1 MNSFNGTLDIYLASA
16 GTGKTHTLMNIIDY
30 HLKNGVSFDQI
41 AFVTFTK
48 KGAEVAQ
55 LRTAEQFGVDLK
67 KLKNFRTIHSMAFRG
82 CTASRDM
89 MMDFQKYKD
98 FGEKAGYNFGTLGLN
113 TTEGIDWNEMH
124 DQQLVAI
131 EQLYRNNKPYCEQIM
146 DDRVAYSDL
155 VQYIQL
161 YGKYKKTF
169 GYYDFTDLLENYI
182 AKGLTE
188 DVEVV
193 CLDEMQDSSL
203 LQWQMVFQAFSKAKH
218 IYVAAD
224 VKQCQPGYEQV
235 LCKKRLPYYNQHTGD
250 GLYYKRLDE
259 LNPNTDELVCMVPNT
274 AKGNKGYIFRG
285 GNKFQVEHRT
295 YKGDLI
301 VVNTKH
307 GTHKF
312 TPEHIC
318 LVRISIDKAIRNNTM
333 VYCMRRG
340 NDYKIGVTD
349 TWQSGGPNQGQFGLS
364 TRMRAEGA
372 DAAWCLFIGDKENA
386 LLYEALYSFK
396 YGIPQS
402 IFAEPKNKFIYDNI
416 DTAIRAQTLLTDIG
430 LDIRYPLLEAY
441 ENHGW
446 ITTAACNLNPLFMQL
461 PGYRNTSKGTRGAEP
476 LDFNISRE
484 YYEGEV
490 YSLEVENYHNYVT
503 NGLTTHNCIFTYA
516 GASPE
521 TVLKL
526 RGTQHMLETSYRVPS
541 VILNFAQNI
550 VNEMSLTDH
559 SHCVSIKEGGTV
571 EEITCIDELTE
582 RFDPSKSYF
591 FLCRNKKFFK
601 YFEEWCQ
608 RNALPYSVRGEPYF
622 SDTEKIEFREGRTD
636 DWDPRRLDFARD
648 CYKHGTFYNGPRIN
662 ISTIH
667 TVKGDEADVVVLM
680 SDISRAVDSQLD
692 MDPDSEHRV
701 FYVAVTRAKEKLIIV
716 QPQTRMY
723 YPYLL

>member
-30 HLKNGVSFDQI
+30 HLKNGVSFDNI

-113 TTEGIDWNEMH
+113 TTEGIDWNEMK

-131 EQLYRNNKPYCEQIM
+131 EQLYRNNRPYCEKIM
-146 DDRVAYSDL
+146 DERVPYSDL

-188 DVEVV
+188 NVEVV

-203 LQWQMVFQAFSKAKH
+203 LQWQLVFQAFSNAKH

-224 VKQCQPGYEQV
+224 IKQAV
-235 LCKKRLPYYNQHTGD
+235 
-250 GLYYKRLDE
+250 
-259 LNPNTDELVCMVPNT
+259 
-274 AKGNKGYIFRG
+274 
-285 GNKFQVEHRT
+285 
-295 YKGDLI
+295 
-301 VVNTKH
+301 
-307 GTHKF
+307 
-312 TPEHIC
+312 
-318 LVRISIDKAIRNNTM
+318 
-333 VYCMRRG
+333 
-340 NDYKIGVTD
+340 
-349 TWQSGGPNQGQFGLS
+349 
-364 TRMRAEGA
+364 
-372 DAAWCLFIGDKENA
+372 
-386 LLYEALYSFK
+386 
-396 YGIPQS
+396 
-402 IFAEPKNKFIYDNI
+402 
-416 DTAIRAQTLLTDIG
+416 
-430 LDIRYPLLEAY
+430 
-441 ENHGW
+441 
-446 ITTAACNLNPLFMQL
+446 
-461 PGYRNTSKGTRGAEP
+461 
-476 LDFNISRE
+476 
-484 YYEGEV
+484 
-490 YSLEVENYHNYVT
+490 
-503 NGLTTHNCIFTYA
+503 FTYA

-541 VILNFAQNI
+541 RILDFAQNI
-550 VNEMSLTDH
+550 VNEMELTDH
-559 SHCVSIKEGGTV
+559 SHCVSVREGGTV

-582 RFDPSKSYF
+582 RFDPNKSYF
-591 FLCRNKKFFK
+591 LLCRNKKFFK
-601 YFEEWCQ
+601 FFEEWCQ

-622 SDTEKIEFREGRTD
+622 SDTEKVEFRDGRTD
-636 DWDPRRLDFARD
+636 DWDAARLDFARD
-648 CYKHGTFYNGPRIN
+648 CYRHGTFYNGPRIN

-680 SDISRAVDSQLD
+680 SDISRAVESQLEV
-692 MDPDSEHRV
+692 DPDSEHRV

>member
-16 GTGKTHTLMNIIDY
+16 GTGKTHQLMNIIDY
-30 HLKNGVSFDQI
+30 HLKNGVDFDRI

-67 KLKNFRTIHSMAFRG
+67 HLKHFRTIHSMAFRG

-98 FGEKAGYNFGTLGLN
+98 FGEKAGYNFGNLGLN
-113 TTEGIDWNEMH
+113 TTEGIDWNEMQ
-124 DQQLVAI
+124 DQQLVAV
-131 EQLYRNNKPYCEQIM
+131 EQLYRNNRPYCEQIM
-146 DDRVAYSDL
+146 DERVAYSDL

-188 DVEVV
+188 DVDVV

-203 LQWQMVFQAFSKAKH
+203 LQWQMVFQAFSNAKH

-224 VKQCQPGYEQV
+224 IKQAV
-235 LCKKRLPYYNQHTGD
+235 
-250 GLYYKRLDE
+250 
-259 LNPNTDELVCMVPNT
+259 
-274 AKGNKGYIFRG
+274 
-285 GNKFQVEHRT
+285 
-295 YKGDLI
+295 
-301 VVNTKH
+301 
-307 GTHKF
+307 
-312 TPEHIC
+312 
-318 LVRISIDKAIRNNTM
+318 
-333 VYCMRRG
+333 
-340 NDYKIGVTD
+340 
-349 TWQSGGPNQGQFGLS
+349 
-364 TRMRAEGA
+364 
-372 DAAWCLFIGDKENA
+372 
-386 LLYEALYSFK
+386 
-396 YGIPQS
+396 
-402 IFAEPKNKFIYDNI
+402 
-416 DTAIRAQTLLTDIG
+416 
-430 LDIRYPLLEAY
+430 
-441 ENHGW
+441 
-446 ITTAACNLNPLFMQL
+446 
-461 PGYRNTSKGTRGAEP
+461 
-476 LDFNISRE
+476 
-484 YYEGEV
+484 
-490 YSLEVENYHNYVT
+490 
-503 NGLTTHNCIFTYA
+503 FTYA

-521 TVLKL
+521 TVLNL

-541 VILNFAQNI
+541 RILAFAQNI
-550 VNEMSLTDH
+550 VDEMQLTDH
-559 SHCVSIKEGGTV
+559 SHCVSVKEGGTI

-582 RFDPSKSYF
+582 RFDTSKSYF

-601 YFEEWCQ
+601 FFEEWCQ

-636 DWDPRRLDFARD
+636 DWDPERLSFARD

-680 SDISRAVDSQLD
+680 SDISRAVESQLEV
-692 MDPDSEHRV
+692 DPDSEHRV

-716 QPQTRMY
+716 QPQTRRY

>member
-1 MNSFNGTLDIYLASA
+1 MDVDIFLASA
-16 GTGKTHTLMNIIDY
+16 GTGKTHQLMNIIDY
-30 HLKNGVSFDQI
+30 HLKNGVPIDRI

-48 KGAEVAQ
+48 KGAEVAR
-55 LRTAEQFGVDLK
+55 LRTAEQFAIPLER
-67 KLKNFRTIHSMAFRG
+67 LKNFRTIHSMAFRG
-82 CTASRDM
+82 NGTTKQT
-89 MMDFQKYKD
+89 MMDFEKYKD

-113 TTEGIDWNEMH
+113 SAEGTDWTEIK
-124 DQQLVAI
+124 DQQLVVI
-131 EQLYRNNKPYCEQIM
+131 EQLYRNNRPYCESIM
-146 DDRVAYSDL
+146 EDRVNYSDL
-155 VQYIQL
+155 SMYMYL
-161 YGKYKKTF
+161 YQKYKNTF
-169 GYYDFTDLLENYI
+169 GYKDFTDLLEDYI
-182 AKGLTE
+182 AKGLNE
-188 DVEVV
+188 DVDIV

-203 LQWQMVFQAFSKAKH
+203 LQWRLVFQAFKNAKH

-224 VKQCQPGYEQV
+224 IKQCQPGYEQV
-235 LCKKRLPYYNQHTGD
+235 LCKKRLPYYNQYTGD

-259 LNPNTDELVCMVPNT
+259 LDPNTDELVCMVPNT
-274 AKGNKGYIFRG
+274 AKGNKGYLFKG
-285 GNKFQVEHRT
+285 GNKFQIEHHE

-318 LVRISIDKAIRNNTM
+318 LVRIFVDKSIRNTTM

-340 NDYKIGVTD
+340 NDYKIGTTD
-349 TWQSGGPNQGQFGLS
+349 TWQAGGPNYGQFGLS

-372 DAAWCLFIGDKENA
+372 DAVWCLFIGDKETA

-402 IFAEPKNKFIYDNI
+402 IFIEPKNRFIYDNI
-416 DTAIRAQTLLTDIG
+416 DTAVRAQMLLTDIG
-430 LDIRYPLLEAY
+430 LDIRYPLIEAY

-461 PGYRNTSKGTRGAEP
+461 PGYKNTSRGTRGAEP

-484 YYEGEV
+484 HYEGEV

-526 RGTQHMLETSYRVPS
+526 RGKQHMLDTSYRVPS
-541 VILNFAQNI
+541 KILSYAQNI
-550 VNEMSLTDH
+550 VDLMELTDH
-559 SHCVSIKEGGTV
+559 SKCKAIKAGGQI
-571 EEITCIDELTE
+571 EEISELEELSTM
-582 RFDPSKSYF
+582 FDFKKSYF
-591 FLCRNKKFFK
+591 FLARNKRFFK
-601 YFEEWCQ
+601 KYEEWC
-608 RNALPYSVRGEPYF
+608 RENAIPYCIKGEPVF
-622 SDTEKIEFREGRTD
+622 SMTDKIEFREGRTQ
-636 DWDPRRLDFARD
+636 DWDKEKLDFAQY
-648 CYKHGTFYNGPRIN
+648 CYSKGTFYSEPNVN

-680 SDISRAVDSQLD
+680 SDISKAVSSQLD
-692 MDPDSEHRV
+692 LDEDSEHRV

-716 QPQTRMY
+716 QPQTRTY
-723 YPYLL
+723 YPYLF